1 MKLSR
6 IAVLAYLPDQ
16 IASGARAG
24 LLRFTKLHLLT
35 PAKNMDISMPNAA
48 YICRVIEMGGYCRG
62 ERNFT
67 KTIIPTNLLIFRVV
81 LN

>member
-48 YICRVIEMGGYCRG
+48 YICRVIEMGGISG
-62 ERNFT
+62 ESETSLRR
-67 KTIIPTNLLIFRVV
+67 LFR
-81 LN
+81 LTY